1 MGKKSVIFIVRKWR
15 LNEKKIRKKKKS
27 DGKVDFYFSDYSEEH
42 RLNDPMIRDLSLWRC
57 HRHRAR
63 SGHRIYCDCG
73 KPMVQQICMNAK
85 GEIHDDL
92 NKEFK
97 GLYCNNT
104 QKGLCDTKI
113 ITPNQTVFRCMNG
126 ARCKETKD
134 GTDYCM
140 KCIVNKLAKYKPKI
154 YCLCGNYLVL
164 GNGHDVKD
172 IFNKK
177 ENYKMEKEDSSSL
190 ETDDVS
196 LCSPSTPNCAK
207 SVSPPNSTRCIKR

>member
-1 MGKKSVIFIVRKWR
+1 
-15 LNEKKIRKKKKS
+15 
-27 DGKVDFYFSDYSEEH
+27 
-42 RLNDPMIRDLSLWRC
+42 
-57 HRHRAR
+57 
-63 SGHRIYCDCG
+63 
-73 KPMVQQICMNAK
+73 
-85 GEIHDDL
+85 
-92 NKEFK
+92 
-97 GLYCNNT
+97 
-104 QKGLCDTKI
+104 
-113 ITPNQTVFRCMNG
+113 MNG

-140 KCIVNKLAKYKPKI
+140 KCIVDKLAKYKPKI

-207 SVSPPNSTRCIKR
+207 SVSPPNSTRCIKRANTYRCAWCLTKFETKNESLYYCTEQSIECCRIIKNHFIQFQPFVVCVGCVAQSDVKYIAFSFCL